1 MKKTGKYCII
11 KEIHYGG
18 EILKLNNF
26 FGTKTNSD
34 VFMKNNN
41 RRVSDYILQMNEKCD
56 EIIGLVENICNN
68 KPIPHERYYNNFE
81 RFGDMLQLRNIYEE
95 LLEYF
100 PSYKFI
106 IFENISKRDVQKL
119 KNELLYINA
128 RFILDDNK
136 RNVLLNSDDIKK
148 I

>member
-1 MKKTGKYCII
+1 
-11 KEIHYGG
+11 
-18 EILKLNNF
+18 
-26 FGTKTNSD
+26 
-34 VFMKNNN
+34 
-41 RRVSDYILQMNEKCD
+41 
-56 EIIGLVENICNN
+56 
-68 KPIPHERYYNNFE
+68 
-81 RFGDMLQLRNIYEE
+81 MLQLRNIYEE

-128 RFILDDNK
+128 RFILVTRK
-136 RNVLLNSDDIKK
+136 RDVLLNSDDIKK

>member
-1 MKKTGKYCII
+1 MI
-11 KEIHYGG
+11 
-18 EILKLNNF
+18 
-26 FGTKTNSD
+26 
-34 VFMKNNN
+34 
-41 RRVSDYILQMNEKCD
+41 
-56 EIIGLVENICNN
+56 ENICNN

-128 RFILDDNK
+128 RFILVTRK
-136 RNVLLNSDDIKK
+136 RDVLLTSDDIKK

>member
-1 MKKTGKYCII
+1 M
-11 KEIHYGG
+11 
-18 EILKLNNF
+18 
-26 FGTKTNSD
+26 
-34 VFMKNNN
+34 
-41 RRVSDYILQMNEKCD
+41 
-56 EIIGLVENICNN
+56 VENICNN
-68 KPIPHERYYNNFE
+68 KPIPHECYYNNFE
-81 RFGDMLQLRNIYEE
+81 RFGDMLQLKNIYGE

-100 PSYKFI
+100 PSYNFL
-106 IFENISKRDVQKL
+106 IFENVSKKDVKKL

>member
-1 MKKTGKYCII
+1 MERIDLTFY
-11 KEIHYGG
+11 
-18 EILKLNNF
+18 
-26 FGTKTNSD
+26 
-34 VFMKNNN
+34 NN
-41 RRVSDYILQMNEKCD
+41 RFSIYRYIFSHMYNFYSKKPEYYNNDKKDDILRLFEKCD
-56 EIIGLVENICNN
+56 EIIELIENICNN

-119 KNELLYINA
+119 KNELLYINV
-128 RFILDDNK
+128 RFILVTRK
-136 RNVLLNSDDIKK
+136 RDVLLTSDDIKK

>member
-1 MKKTGKYCII
+1 MERIDLTFYNNSFSIYRYLFSHMWNLYSKKPEY
-11 KEIHYGG
+11 Y
-18 EILKLNNF
+18 
-26 FGTKTNSD
+26 NSD
-34 VFMKNNN
+34 KN
-41 RRVSDYILQMNEKCD
+41 DDILRLFEKCY
-56 EIIGLVENICNN
+56 EVIELVENICNN

-81 RFGDMLQLRNIYEE
+81 HFGDMLQLKNIYGE

-100 PSYKFI
+100 PSYNFL
-106 IFENISKRDVQKL
+106 IFENVSKKYVQKL

-136 RNVLLNSDDIKK
+136 RNVLLNSDDIN